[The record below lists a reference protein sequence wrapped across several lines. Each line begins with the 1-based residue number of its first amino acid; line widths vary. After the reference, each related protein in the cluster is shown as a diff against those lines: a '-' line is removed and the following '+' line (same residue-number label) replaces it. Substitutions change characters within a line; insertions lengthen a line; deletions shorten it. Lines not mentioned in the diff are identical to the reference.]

1 LNDFPPAVSHS
12 AVKSRFLALALA
24 GATFLPGSAAA
35 ETLAE
40 RTLLDILAR
49 QKNVFARAQ
58 QEGED
63 LDEARLRAEIRSLT
77 ASYDVLI
84 QKSPDFTLA
93 YVSYA
98 DLLGRV
104 GMTREAV
111 AMLFKAN
118 KLDPNL
124 PRVKSQIAKH
134 LAEDGKLPE
143 ALPWALAAIELAP
156 QEPVYHLNLGLL
168 LAEGRDEFVKTG
180 AFTRAAIDKNM
191 LEAFRRAAELAPDNL
206 AYAYRAAEAYY
217 DLDAPRW
224 DEAAKAWA
232 ALEDRA
238 APGLEKETI
247 RLQAA
252 NVLLKSGRPDH
263 ARVVLS
269 GVTDVRL
276 EKQKQT
282 LLDQLAATGEK

>member
-1 LNDFPPAVSHS
+1 MP
-12 AVKSRFLALALA
+12 SRFLSIIPGVFLLALA
-24 GATFLPGSAAA
+24 PLRAD
-35 ETLAE
+35 TLAE
-40 RTLLDILAR
+40 RTLLDILER

-58 QEGED
+58 REGEQ

-77 ASYDVLI
+77 DGYDVLI

-104 GMTREAV
+104 GMVKEAV

-118 KLDPNL
+118 QLDANL

-156 QEPVYHLNLGLL
+156 QEPVHHLNLGLL
-168 LAEGRDEFVKTG
+168 LAEGRDEFIKAG

-191 LEAFRRAAELAPDNL
+191 LEAFRRTAELAPDNF

-232 ALEDRA
+232 ALEERA
-238 APGLEKETI
+238 APGIEKETI

-269 GVTDVRL
+269 GVEDVRL
-276 EKQKQT
+276 AKQKQT

>member
-1 LNDFPPAVSHS
+1 MM
-12 AVKSRFLALALA
+12 LAFAPLRAD
-24 GATFLPGSAAA
+24 
-35 ETLAE
+35 TLAE
-40 RTLLDILAR
+40 RTLLDILER

-58 QEGED
+58 QEGEH
-63 LDEARLRAEIRSLT
+63 LDEARLRAEIKSLT
-77 ASYDVLI
+77 DSYDVLI

-93 YVSYA
+93 HVSYA

-118 KLDPNL
+118 KLDGNL

-156 QEPVYHLNLGLL
+156 KEPVYHLNLGLL
-168 LAEGRDEFVKTG
+168 LTEGRDEFVKTG
-180 AFTRAAIDKNM
+180 AFTRAAIDKNL
-191 LEAFRRAAELAPDNL
+191 LEAFRRAAELAPDNI

-217 DLDAPRW
+217 DLETPRW

-232 ALEDRA
+232 ALEERA

-252 NVLLKSGRPDH
+252 NVLVKSGRPDH

-282 LLDQLAATGEK
+282 LLDQLAVKGEK